1 MQKGGFLP
9 RQIVY
14 LLCTY
19 IIAICFFFVF
29 RLAIL
34 LLNIES
40 VREILSEEGGLMLL
54 FKAFFMGFRFDTLIS
69 CFVLSPFL
77 ISLILAYY
85 LNIKNRIFYKIN
97 HYALVVLFSLCFA
110 ICCMDLPYFKYF
122 FTRFNVQAFTWIDSP
137 LFVFKMISQEPSY
150 IIYFFIFITIIILY
164 SWLMFKNYKRF
175 LSNIKS
181 NQDLEN
187 RTAKTYILN
196 SLLFILLIGLCF
208 LGMRGRI
215 EKKSPMKV
223 GTAYF
228 SNNPLINQMGLNPN
242 FTLIKSIEEKSKQD
256 NKPLDLMDKNEAK
269 AFVNQEF
276 IRMKS
281 SSNKREVVLGKKTN
295 VVLVIMEAMGTC
307 NIGHFG
313 NTQNLTPNLDY
324 LLNNSVS
331 YENVYTA
338 GIHTYN
344 GVYSTLFGQP
354 ALMHKHS
361 MNLTII
367 PKIEG
372 GLPNVLKENGYSTLY
387 FTTHDDQF
395 DNIGGFLS
403 ANGVERIVSVK
414 DYPKDEVKSTLGV
427 SDHVMFNRAIEE
439 INSLDKT
446 KPFFATLL
454 TSANHGPYIFP
465 ENIPLKPKSK
475 DIKDKMIEY
484 SDWAIGR
491 FIENAKKFP
500 WFENTI
506 FVFIADHG
514 AYKGKADFELPLSYH
529 HTPFFIYSPSKLK
542 PKKVEN
548 IGLQIDVA
556 AMISSY
562 LGIENNKTLGIDFE
576 TYPRLYGYFSADDKL
591 GVIDDEYYY
600 IWNKN
605 GTEYLYK
612 YKTSDKTNY
621 INQKR
626 DKAKQMKK
634 YAFSMLMN

>member
-14 LLCTY
+14 LLWTY

-34 LLNIES
+34 PLNIES
-40 VREILSEEGGLMLL
+40 VGEILSEEGGLMLL

-110 ICCMDLPYFKYF
+110 ICCIDIPYFKYF
-122 FTRFNVQAFTWIDSP
+122 FNRFNVQAFTWIDSP
-137 LFVFKMISQEPSY
+137 VFVFKMISQEPSY
-150 IIYFFIFITIIILY
+150 IVYFFILVAIITLY
-164 SWLMFKNYKRF
+164 SWLMFRNYKRF
-175 LSNIKS
+175 LGNLKS
-181 NQDLEN
+181 NKTTEN

-196 SLLFILLIGLCF
+196 SILFIILIGLCF

-242 FTLIKSIEEKSKQD
+242 FTLIKSIEEKSIQD

-269 AFVNQEF
+269 AFVKQEF
-276 IRMKS
+276 IRMRS
-281 SSNKREVVLGKKTN
+281 SGNKREVVLGKKTN

-313 NTQNLTPNLDY
+313 NTQNLTPNLDN

-465 ENIPLKPKSK
+465 ENISLKPKSK

-491 FIENAKKFP
+491 FIEKAKQFP
-500 WFENTI
+500 WFDNTI

-556 AMISSY
+556 VMISSY

-576 TYPRLYGYFSADDKL
+576 TYPRLYGYFSADEKL
-591 GVIDDEYYY
+591 GVIDNEYYY

-612 YKTSDKTNY
+612 YKTSDRTNY
-621 INQKR
+621 INKKK
-626 DKAKQMKK
+626 DKAKQMQKH
-634 YAFSMLMN
+634 AFSMLMN

>member
-1 MQKGGFLP
+1 MFL
-9 RQIVY
+9 
-14 LLCTY
+14 
-19 IIAICFFFVF
+19 
-29 RLAIL
+29 
-34 LLNIES
+34 
-40 VREILSEEGGLMLL
+40 G
-54 FKAFFMGFRFDTLIS
+54 
-69 CFVLSPFL
+69 
-77 ISLILAYY
+77 
-85 LNIKNRIFYKIN
+85 
-97 HYALVVLFSLCFA
+97 
-110 ICCMDLPYFKYF
+110 
-122 FTRFNVQAFTWIDSP
+122 
-137 LFVFKMISQEPSY
+137 
-150 IIYFFIFITIIILY
+150 
-164 SWLMFKNYKRF
+164 
-175 LSNIKS
+175 NIKS
-181 NQDLEN
+181 NKATEN

-548 IGLQIDVA
+548 IGLQIDVT

>member
-1 MQKGGFLP
+1 MQKGGFSP
-9 RQIVY
+9 KQIVY
-14 LLCTY
+14 LLWTY

-34 LLNIES
+34 PLNIES

-110 ICCMDLPYFKYF
+110 ICCMDIPYFKYF

-150 IIYFFIFITIIILY
+150 IVYFFIFVAIITLY
-164 SWLMFKNYKRF
+164 SWLMFRNYKMF
-175 LSNIKS
+175 LGNIKS
-181 NQDLEN
+181 NKATEN

-281 SSNKREVVLGKKTN
+281 SGNKREVVLGKKTN

-465 ENIPLKPKSK
+465 ENITLKPKSK

-484 SDWAIGR
+484 YDWAIGR

-514 AYKGKADFELPLSYH
+514 AYKGKTDFELPLSYH

-591 GVIDDEYYY
+591 GVIDNEYYY

-612 YKTSDKTNY
+612 YKTSDRTNY
-621 INQKR
+621 IIQKK
-626 DKAKQMKK
+626 DKAKQMQK

>member
-14 LLCTY
+14 LLWTY

-34 LLNIES
+34 PLNIES

-110 ICCMDLPYFKYF
+110 ICCMDIPYFKYF

-137 LFVFKMISQEPSY
+137 LFVFKMISQEPTY
-150 IIYFFIFITIIILY
+150 IIYFFIFIAIIILY
-164 SWLMFKNYKRF
+164 SWLMFRNYKRF
-175 LSNIKS
+175 LGNIKS

-354 ALMHKHS
+354 ALLHKHS

-465 ENIPLKPKSK
+465 ENITLKPKSK

-514 AYKGKADFELPLSYH
+514 AYKGKTDFELPLSYH

-591 GVIDDEYYY
+591 GVIDNEYYY

-612 YKTSDKTNY
+612 YKTSDRTNY
-621 INQKR
+621 IIQKK
-626 DKAKQMKK
+626 DKAKQMQK

>member
-1 MQKGGFLP
+1 
-9 RQIVY
+9 
-14 LLCTY
+14 
-19 IIAICFFFVF
+19 
-29 RLAIL
+29 
-34 LLNIES
+34 
-40 VREILSEEGGLMLL
+40 
-54 FKAFFMGFRFDTLIS
+54 TLIS

-137 LFVFKMISQEPSY
+137 LFVFKMISQEPTY
-150 IIYFFIFITIIILY
+150 IIYFFIFIAIIILY
-164 SWLMFKNYKRF
+164 SWLMFRNYKRF
-175 LSNIKS
+175 LGNIKS

-313 NTQNLTPNLDY
+313 NTQNLTPNIDY
-324 LLNNSVS
+324 LLNNAVS

-354 ALMHKHS
+354 ALLHKHS

-465 ENIPLKPKSK
+465 ENITLKPKSK

-514 AYKGKADFELPLSYH
+514 AYKGKTDFELPLSYH

-626 DKAKQMKK
+626 DKAKQMQK

>member
-34 LLNIES
+34 PLNIES

-110 ICCMDLPYFKYF
+110 ICCMDIPYFKYF

-150 IIYFFIFITIIILY
+150 IVYFFIFVAIITLY
-164 SWLMFKNYKRF
+164 SWLMFRNYKMF
-175 LSNIKS
+175 LGNIKS
-181 NQDLEN
+181 NKATEN

-313 NTQNLTPNLDY
+313 NTQNLTPNLDN
-324 LLNNSVS
+324 LINNSVS

-465 ENIPLKPKSK
+465 ENITLKPKSK

>member
-9 RQIVY
+9 KQIAY
-14 LLCTY
+14 LLWTY

-34 LLNIES
+34 PLNIES
-40 VREILSEEGGLMLL
+40 IREILSEEGGIMLL

-77 ISLILAYY
+77 ISFLLAYY
-85 LNIKNRIFYKIN
+85 FKIRNRIFYKIN

-110 ICCMDLPYFKYF
+110 ICCIDIPYFKYF
-122 FTRFNVQAFTWIDSP
+122 FTRFNVQAFMWIDSP
-137 LFVFKMISQEPSY
+137 IFVFKMISQEPSY
-150 IIYFFIFITIIILY
+150 IIYFFIFIAIIILY
-164 SWLMFKNYKRF
+164 SWLMFSNYKRF

-181 NQDLEN
+181 NKTTEN

-256 NKPLDLMDKNEAK
+256 NKPLNLMDKAEAK
-269 AFVNQEF
+269 AFVDEEF
-276 IRMKS
+276 RRMKS
-281 SSNKREVVLGKKTN
+281 SGAKREILLEKNTN
-295 VVLVIMEAMGTC
+295 VVLVIMEAMGTY
-307 NIGHFG
+307 NIGYFG
-313 NTQNLTPNLDY
+313 NEQNLTPNLDY
-324 LLNNSVS
+324 LLNNSIS

-354 ALMHKHS
+354 AILHKHS

-372 GLPNVLKENGYSTLY
+372 GLPNVLKEEGYKTIY

-403 ANGVERIVSVK
+403 ANGVERIISVK
-414 DYPKDEVKSTLGV
+414 DYPKNEVKSTLGV
-427 SDHVMFNRAIEE
+427 SDHVMFDRAIEE
-439 INSLDKT
+439 LNSLDET
-446 KPFFATLL
+446 KPFFVTLL
-454 TSANHGPYIFP
+454 TSANHGPYIYP
-465 ENIPLKPKSK
+465 DNISLKPKSK

-484 SDWAIGR
+484 SDWAIGK
-491 FIENAKKFP
+491 FIEKAKQTP
-500 WFENTI
+500 WFDKTI

-514 AYKGKADFELPLSYH
+514 AYKGSSDFELPLSYN
-529 HTPFFIYSPSKLK
+529 HTPFFIYSPTMLN

-548 IGLQIDVA
+548 IGLQIDVPA
-556 AMISSY
+556 IISAY
-562 LGIENNKTLGIDFE
+562 LGIENDKTLGIDFE
-576 TYPRLYGYFSADDKL
+576 TYPRSYGYFSADDKL

-605 GTEYLYK
+605 GKEYLYK
-612 YKTSDKTNY
+612 YRTSDRTNY
-621 INQKR
+621 INQKK
-626 DKAKQMKK
+626 DKAKQMQK
-634 YAFSMLMN
+634 YGFSMLMY

>member
-1 MQKGGFLP
+1 MQQGGFLP
-9 RQIVY
+9 KQIVY
-14 LLCTY
+14 LLWTY

-40 VREILSEEGGLMLL
+40 VREVLSEEGGLMLL

-150 IIYFFIFITIIILY
+150 IVYFFIFIAIIILY
-164 SWLMFKNYKRF
+164 SWLMFRNYKRF
-175 LSNIKS
+175 LGNIKS

-269 AFVNQEF
+269 SFVNQEF

-281 SSNKREVVLGKKTN
+281 SGNKREVVLGKKTN

-465 ENIPLKPKSK
+465 ENITLKPKSK

-548 IGLQIDVA
+548 IGLQIDVT

>member
-1 MQKGGFLP
+1 MQKGGFSP
-9 RQIVY
+9 KQIVY
-14 LLCTY
+14 LLWTY

-34 LLNIES
+34 PLNIES

-110 ICCMDLPYFKYF
+110 ICCMDIPYFKYF

-137 LFVFKMISQEPSY
+137 LFVFKMISQEPTY
-150 IIYFFIFITIIILY
+150 IIYFFIFIAIIILY
-164 SWLMFKNYKRF
+164 SWLMFRNYKRF
-175 LSNIKS
+175 LGNIKS

-269 AFVNQEF
+269 SFVNQEF

-281 SSNKREVVLGKKTN
+281 SGNKREVVLGKKTN

-446 KPFFATLL
+446 KPFFASLL

-465 ENIPLKPKSK
+465 ENITLKPKSK

-548 IGLQIDVA
+548 IGLQIDVT

>member
-1 MQKGGFLP
+1 MQKGGFSP
-9 RQIVY
+9 KQIVY
-14 LLCTY
+14 LLWTY

-34 LLNIES
+34 PLNIES

-137 LFVFKMISQEPSY
+137 LFVFKMISQEPTY

-187 RTAKTYILN
+187 RTKKTYILN

-269 AFVNQEF
+269 AFVEEEF
-276 IRMKS
+276 RRMKS
-281 SSNKREVVLGKKTN
+281 SGNKRENVLGKKTN

-313 NTQNLTPNLDY
+313 NTQNLTPNIDY

-403 ANGVERIVSVK
+403 ANSVERIVSVK

-427 SDHVMFNRAIEE
+427 SDHVMFIRAIEE

-491 FIENAKKFP
+491 FIEKAKKFP
-500 WFENTI
+500 WFDNTI

-542 PKKVEN
+542 PRKVEN

-605 GTEYLYK
+605 GKEYLYK

>member
-34 LLNIES
+34 PLNIES

-110 ICCMDLPYFKYF
+110 ICCMDIPYFKYF

-150 IIYFFIFITIIILY
+150 IVYFFIFVAIITLY
-164 SWLMFKNYKRF
+164 SWLMFRNYKMF
-175 LSNIKS
+175 LGNIKS
-181 NQDLEN
+181 NKATEN

-313 NTQNLTPNLDY
+313 NTQNLTPNLDN
-324 LLNNSVS
+324 LINNSVS

-484 SDWAIGR
+484 SDWAIGK
-491 FIENAKKFP
+491 FIEKAKQFP
-500 WFENTI
+500 WFDNTV